1 MKYSISKF
9 FKTNPVSPDGVSIF
23 RLYLMR
29 LLYLLNFVGL
39 GLSVW
44 PGIISHVGVWDPMH
58 GIAVSCWAALSA
70 LCALGIRYPLKM
82 LPLLM
87 MQLFYKSVWVLAIGL
102 PLRSA
107 GQLDPVAAELL
118 SVCAKG
124 LVVDLIVIPW
134 PYLLAHYVKK
144 SGDRWR

>member
-1 MKYSISKF
+1 
-9 FKTNPVSPDGVSIF
+9 
-23 RLYLMR
+23 
-29 LLYLLNFVGL
+29 
-39 GLSVW
+39 
-44 PGIISHVGVWDPMH
+44 
-58 GIAVSCWAALSA
+58 
-70 LCALGIRYPLKM
+70 
-82 LPLLM
+82 M
-87 MQLFYKSVWVLAIGL
+87 MQLSYKSVWVLAVGL

-107 GQLDPVAAELL
+107 GHLDPVAAELL

>member
-1 MKYSISKF
+1 MKNSISKI
-9 FKTNPVSPDGVSIF
+9 FKTAPEDPDGVSTF

-44 PGIISHVGVWDPMH
+44 PELINHGKPWDPMH
-58 GIAVSCWAALSA
+58 GIAFSFWAALSV
-70 LCALGIRYPLKM
+70 LSGLGIRYPLKM
-82 LPLLM
+82 LPLLI
-87 MQLFYKSVWVLAIGL
+87 MQLVYKSVWVIAVGL

-107 GQLDPVAAELL
+107 GHLDPGAADLF

-124 LVVDLIVIPW
+124 LVVDLLVIPW
-134 PYLLAHYVKK
+134 PYVLAHYVRK
-144 SGDRWR
+144 SGDRWN